1 MQYNAS
7 FGHLFRGNVHYTTK
21 MTRNKR
27 SHGGSG
33 ATTSGNGGSDLL
45 RRVGRVVRLVRQ
57 SAGLSRRALSERSG
71 VSVRFLAQI
80 EGGTGN
86 ISLLRLEAL
95 ASALGVPLLYLLSA
109 PVGPGALRIALL
121 GLRGAGKSTIGAALA
136 RRLRIPFVE
145 LDTLVEETAGLPLGQ
160 IFELHGERHFRRLE
174 RETLARFLAGASP
187 GILATGGGLVTDSD
201 TYALLRSSCITIW
214 LSAEAED
221 HYARVVAQGDRRP
234 MADHP
239 HAMAELRALLSS
251 RRDLYELADLRI
263 DTSAGDVRTAVGSV
277 LTALPGAAKPRT
289 APRRA
294 ARAPA

>member
-1 MQYNAS
+1 M
-7 FGHLFRGNVHYTTK
+7 HYTTNMARSK
-21 MTRNKR
+21 RNPGS
-27 SHGGSG
+27 SHAASAG
-33 ATTSGNGGSDLL
+33 AGGSDLL
-45 RRVGRVVRLVRQ
+45 GRVGRVVHSVRR
-57 SAGLSRRALSERSG
+57 SAGLSRRQLSERSG
-71 VSVRFLAQI
+71 VSVRFLAQL

-109 PVGPGALRIALL
+109 PAGPGALRIALL

-136 RRLRIPFVE
+136 RRLRIPLVE
-145 LDTLVEETAGLPLGQ
+145 LDTLIEESAGLPLGQ

-174 RETLARFLAGASP
+174 RETLARYLSGAST

-214 LSAEAED
+214 LSAAAED

-251 RRDLYELADLRI
+251 RQGLYDLADLRI
-263 DTSAGDVRTAVGSV
+263 DTSAGDVRRAVESIM
-277 LTALPGAAKPRT
+277 TALPGASKPRP
-289 APRRA
+289 AARRS